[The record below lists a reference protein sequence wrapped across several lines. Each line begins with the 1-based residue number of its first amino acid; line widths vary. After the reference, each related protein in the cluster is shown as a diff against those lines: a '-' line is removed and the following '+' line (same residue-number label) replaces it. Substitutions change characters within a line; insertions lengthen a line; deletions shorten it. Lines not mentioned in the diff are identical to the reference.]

1 MLVNTMTIAELKNYI
16 CGNSTCAYEARRA
29 DDDWVITV
37 ITKPRMGKEWNN
49 HETQWVYI
57 YIIT

>member
-1 MLVNTMTIAELKNYI
+1 
-16 CGNSTCAYEARRA
+16 
-29 DDDWVITV
+29 VITV

-57 YIIT
+57 YNYIICVYIYITVYEIHIDILHYIKVFY